1 MGIRQR
7 RWTAIALYFLYLSGS
22 QLTSTKAI
30 VLASADSATNKSGSR
45 SGLPLDHVGIVNRGE
60 SGVYLGNYH
69 GKSWVLTANHS
80 GPGLFELG
88 GITYNAAAG
97 STHQLLNPDST
108 PSDIVLFQIDG
119 DPGLP
124 PLNLAPSSPTN
135 RAQVYMIGFG
145 QSGQPNRSYW
155 IDRGGAWIPTVSG
168 DPAANRIGYQWT
180 GVQPG
185 PEHWGIGS
193 VIGSTRGINQTRAF
207 CTRFLDQMNNAC
219 GTGGDSGGG
228 VFIRQG
234 NQWQLIGMLD
244 ALSGLANQPAGT
256 SVFNGNI
263 NVIAD
268 LSQYRTEIDAIL
280 LSDRARHR

>member
-1 MGIRQR
+1 MRISQR
-7 RWTAIALYFLYLSGS
+7 RWTVIALYLLVLSGS
-22 QLTSTKAI
+22 QLTNTKAM
-30 VLASADSATNKSGSR
+30 VLASSDTASNRSGSR
-45 SGLPLDHVGIVNRGE
+45 SGLPLDHVGIVNNGE

-69 GKSWVLTANHS
+69 GKSWVLAANHS
-80 GPGLFELG
+80 GPTSFELD
-88 GITYNAAAG
+88 GIPYNAVAG
-97 STHQLLNPDST
+97 STHQLFNPDNT

-124 PLNLAPSSPTN
+124 PLNLAPGSPPN

-155 IDRGGAWIPTVSG
+155 IDHGAAWIPTVPG

-193 VIGSTRGINQTRAF
+193 VVGSTRGINQTRAF
-207 CTRFLDQMNNAC
+207 CTKFLDQMNNAC

-244 ALSGLANQPAGT
+244 ALSGLANQPPGT
-256 SVFNGNI
+256 SIFNGNI

-268 LSQYRTEIDAIL
+268 LSQYRAEIDAVL
-280 LSDRARHR
+280 LPERLRHP

>member
-1 MGIRQR
+1 MGTCQR
-7 RWTAIALYFLYLSGS
+7 RWTAIALYLLSLSAS
-22 QLTSTKAI
+22 QLMNTKAI
-30 VLASADSATNKSGSR
+30 VLASGDSAANPSGSR
-45 SGLPLDHVGIVNRGE
+45 TGLPLDHVGIVNNGE

-80 GPGLFELG
+80 GPGSFVLG
-88 GITYNAAAG
+88 GITYNAVAG
-97 STHQLLNPDST
+97 SAHQLLNPDST
-108 PSDIVLFQIDG
+108 LSDIMLFQIDS

-124 PLNLAPSSPTN
+124 TLNLAPTSPTN
-135 RAQVYMIGFG
+135 RTQVYLIGFG

-155 IDRGGAWIPTVSG
+155 IDHGGAWIPTSAG
-168 DPAANRIGYQWT
+168 DSAANRIGYQWT

-185 PEHWGIGS
+185 PERWGIGS
-193 VIGSTRGINQTRAF
+193 VVGSTQGINQTRAF
-207 CTRFLDQMNNAC
+207 CTKFLDQTNNAC

-228 VFIRQG
+228 VFVCQG

-256 SVFNGNI
+256 SIFNGNI

-268 LSQYRTEIDAIL
+268 LSQYRPQIDAIVL
-280 LSDRARHR
+280 PDRNGHP

>member
-7 RWTAIALYFLYLSGS
+7 CWTAIALSFLFLSGS
-22 QLTSTKAI
+22 QLTNTKAI
-30 VLASADSATNKSGSR
+30 VLASYDSTTNNLGS
-45 SGLPLDHVGIVNRGE
+45 SNGLPLDHVGIINHGE

-80 GPGLFELG
+80 GPASFELS
-88 GITYNAAAG
+88 GITYHAIAG
-97 STHQLLNPDST
+97 SAHQLSNPDST
-108 PSDIVLFQIDG
+108 PSDIVLFQIYG

-124 PLNLAPSSPTN
+124 PLNLAPSSPTD
-135 RAQVYMIGFG
+135 RAQVYLTGFG

-155 IDRGGAWIPTVSG
+155 IDHGGAWIPTVPG

-180 GVQPG
+180 GLQPG
-185 PEHWGIGS
+185 LEHWGIGS
-193 VIGSTRGINQTRAF
+193 VVGSTRGINQTRAF
-207 CTRFLDQMNNAC
+207 CTKFLDQMNNAC

-228 VFIRQG
+228 VFIRHG

-244 ALSGLANQPAGT
+244 ALSGLANQPART
-256 SVFNGNI
+256 SVFNANI

-280 LSDRARHR
+280 SPDRILHP

>member
-30 VLASADSATNKSGSR
+30 VLASADSTTNKSGSR

-193 VIGSTRGINQTRAF
+193 VIGSARGINQTRAF

-234 NQWQLIGMLD
+234 NRWQLIGMLD

-256 SVFNGNI
+256 SIFNGNI

-280 LSDRARHR
+280 LSDRARHP